1 MDTAIVDN
9 TKVMALAA
17 RLAQLKGERDKI
29 DAEIADVVS
38 QLVKYVRSVSIS
50 VVPTQAAAPANGN
63 GAVRLP
69 PAESLQG
76 RVLTWLREQAMPV
89 ARNTVAT
96 GINHPAKATESTLR
110 AMQSKGLV
118 RRTNRGWEAAA

>member
-29 DAEIADVVS
+29 DTEIADVVS

-50 VVPTQAAAPANGN
+50 VVPTQPTPATNGN
-63 GAVRLP
+63 GTVRLP

-76 RVLTWLREQAMPV
+76 RVLAWLREQAMPV
-89 ARNTVAT
+89 ARDVVAT
-96 GINHPAKATESTLR
+96 GISHPARATESTLR

-118 RRTNRGWEAAA
+118 RRTRRGWEAAA